1 MRTTNFLINTLKET
15 PADAVLASHRLMLRA
30 GMIRKSASGL
40 YSWMPLGLRVL
51 RKVETIV
58 REEMNRA
65 GAIEVLMPAIQPAE
79 LWQESGRWDQFGGEL
94 LRVQDRHGRDFCVGP
109 THEEVITDLARN
121 DLNSY
126 KQLPVNYYQIQ
137 TKFRDETRPRFGVM
151 RAREFLMKDA
161 YSFHL
166 NETSL
171 QQTYDVMY
179 DAYTRIF
186 TRLGLEFR
194 AVMADS
200 GSIGGSKSQEFHV
213 LAESGEDLIAFSDG
227 SDYAAN
233 IEMAEV
239 VAPPVERPAAA
250 ADLTTVDTPNQK
262 SIEDV
267 ASFLKVTADQVVKT
281 LIVHAETADDEPTRL
296 IALALR
302 GDHTLNELKADKL
315 AGVKVPLTFASDE
328 EITALLGCQPGSIG
342 PTQLPIPLIVDHS
355 AAVMSDFICG
365 ANADDQHLTGANWER
380 DAAISQVADIRNI
393 EAGDVSPDGQGV
405 IALKRGIEVGHIF
418 QLGDKY
424 AAAMNAKVLDEN
436 GKAVT
441 MLMGCYGIGVSR
453 IVAAA
458 IEQNHDDKGITWPA
472 NLAPFQVGIVAL
484 NYDKSEQVKT
494 TADSLYTQ
502 LTELGYEVFLD
513 DRDKKTSPGVK
524 MADME
529 LIGLPHRLVVGD
541 RGLKRQYC
549 RIPGSALAGTPG
561 YPARPGRGCYPTTAW
576 LIGSTTAAKTPWS
589 PTLYRQS
596 YYLDR
601 FNVAS
606 FFPPVRLAVNA
617 VLNWLG
623 ATVSYPGYAK
633 PQVDTEALRASLKQA
648 VNSSTSFKD
657 RFDAEV
663 WLVDMSATDETLY
676 QRPNPSA

>member
-1 MRTTNFLINTLKET
+1 MRASNFPINTLKET
-15 PADAVLASHRLMLRA
+15 PADAALPSHRLMLRA

-40 YSWMPLGLRVL
+40 YSWLPLGLKVL

-58 REEMNRA
+58 REEMNRG
-65 GAIEVLMPAIQPAE
+65 GAVEVLMPAIQPAE

-121 DLNSY
+121 ELSSY

-161 YSFHL
+161 YSFHVDAA
-166 NETSL
+166 SL
-171 QQTYDVMY
+171 QQTYDAMFK
-179 DAYTRIF
+179 AYSQIF

-200 GSIGGSKSQEFHV
+200 GSIGGSQSQEFHV

-233 IEMAEV
+233 IEMAEA
-239 VAPPVERPAAA
+239 VAPAEERPAASASLETVATPDQKTIAEVA
-250 ADLTTVDTPNQK
+250 AFLQVD
-262 SIEDV
+262 
-267 ASFLKVTADQVVKT
+267 AAQVLKT
-281 LIVHAETADDEPTRL
+281 LIVHAAPQTTDKDEDTQL
-296 IALALR
+296 VALAIR
-302 GDHTLNELKADKL
+302 GNHSLNELKAEKL
-315 AGVKVPLTFASDE
+315 PGVKAPLTFASDE
-328 EITALLGCQPGSIG
+328 EINRLLDCNPGSIG
-342 PTQLPIPLIVDHS
+342 PVQLPIPVIADRS
-355 AAVMSDFICG
+355 AAIMADFVCG
-365 ANADDQHLTGANWER
+365 ANANDQHLTGANWER
-380 DAAISQVADIRNI
+380 DANIDQVADIRNI
-393 EAGDVSPDGQGV
+393 EAGDPSPDGQGA

-424 AAAMNAKVLDEN
+424 AAAMDAKVLDQN

-458 IEQNHDDKGITWPA
+458 IEQNHDDKGITWPTS
-472 NLAPFQVGIVAL
+472 LAPFQVGIVAL

-494 TADSLYTQ
+494 TADTLYDQ
-502 LTELGYEVFLD
+502 LTALGYDVFLD

-541 RGLKRQYC
+541 RGLKDGVVEYQERRSLERQD
-549 RIPGSALAGTPG
+549 IKLDTVISFIQQQL
-561 YPARPGRGCYPTTAW
+561 GC
-576 LIGSTTAAKTPWS
+576 
-589 PTLYRQS
+589 
-596 YYLDR
+596 
-601 FNVAS
+601 
-606 FFPPVRLAVNA
+606 
-617 VLNWLG
+617 
-623 ATVSYPGYAK
+623 
-633 PQVDTEALRASLKQA
+633 
-648 VNSSTSFKD
+648 
-657 RFDAEV
+657 
-663 WLVDMSATDETLY
+663 
-676 QRPNPSA
+676 